1 MIKTKKV
8 VKKSKAVKVK
18 GKSKIGR
25 IESVVFKY
33 ASKFQAL
40 KKLEGKIIGYVM
52 KLKTYK
58 NVIGSLPLKSSS
70 QVIPLLQL
78 FVLGCLSKGK
88 LINVQD
94 ICKSRLGVTRD
105 NFSLRA
111 INLFKALNKEKITSL
126 QLEKKNCKFVE
137 NSKNRILEFKLS

>member
-8 VKKSKAVKVK
+8 SKKIKVAT

-25 IESVVFKY
+25 IESVIFKY
-33 ASKFQAL
+33 SSKFQGL
-40 KKLEGKIIGYVM
+40 KKLEPKIIGLVL
-52 KLKTYK
+52 KLKSYK
-58 NVIGSLPLKSSS
+58 NVIGALPLKSSS

-78 FVLGCLSKGK
+78 FALGCLSKGK
-88 LINVQD
+88 LVNVQD
-94 ICKSRLGVTRD
+94 ICKGKLGIVRD

-111 INLFKALNKEKITSL
+111 VNLFKALNKEKITSL
-126 QLEKKNCKFVE
+126 QLKKSDCKFVE